1 MTIASAEIR
10 SEPGQAEGQRA
21 RGRLF
26 RRYVTL
32 LVGLVAAI
40 LIISGGLSTYFSYQR
55 EKTALA
61 QIQQE
66 KAVAAAAVIRQFIE
80 EIQTQIGWTTQL
92 SLLPDA
98 GGVEQRRIDYY
109 RLLRQAPAITEIAF
123 LGGDGKELL
132 RVSRL
137 AMDMVGSLADLAEN
151 VGFRTAHETG
161 AYYGPVYF
169 RKESEPYM
177 TLAVRGSGKK
187 GDVTIA
193 EINLKFIRDVISG
206 IRVGKE
212 GYAYVVDAGGRLVA
226 HPDLA
231 LVLRKTDLSSLP
243 QVAEV
248 SAAPGAGAAT
258 SDQPEIATSLDGRQ
272 VLVAHAA
279 IAPLNWRVLVETPLA
294 EAFAPLYTNLV
305 WNGGL
310 LLLGL
315 AIAVL
320 ASLFLAR
327 NLVGPIRALQDGA
340 ARIGRGELT
349 SRIDVRTGDELQS
362 LAEHFNQMAGQLQES
377 YANLEHKVEERTVQL
392 ARSVSELEALGEV
405 SRAVNSSLELETV
418 LARILRH
425 ACTFADAG
433 GGAIYVAE
441 EEAPR
446 FRIAATH
453 GMDDELVRAIRGLP
467 VRTGD
472 TVVGQCV
479 AQRDAAQ
486 IPDLAAEPDYPLHA
500 AMMKAGIRALLGVP
514 LLREGE
520 VIGALIVRRKRTGAF
535 ADDTVELV
543 KSFAAQSALA
553 IHNAKLFHELE
564 QKSRELEAASR
575 HKSEFLANMSHEL
588 RTPLNAVLGYAEL
601 IQDGIYGE
609 VPAKMGDVLERI
621 QQNGRHLL
629 GLINAVLDLSKI
641 EAGQLTLSPA
651 DYSVREL
658 ALGVISATEALAA
671 EKQLAL
677 EVDVPADLPQGFGDE
692 RRITQV
698 LMNLVSNAIKFTEAG
713 SVCIRAKVED
723 GSFVVAV
730 TDTGVGIAP
739 GDCERIFEE
748 FQQVDSSSTRKKGG
762 TGLGLAIAKRIVELH
777 GGRIWVDSTPGQ
789 GSTFAF
795 TLPLRVGAQERA
807 A

>member
-1 MTIASAEIR
+1 MSLASAVTSKGSAR
-10 SEPGQAEGQRA
+10 AEGQRA
-21 RGRLF
+21 HGRLF
-26 RRYVTL
+26 RRYVVL
-32 LVGLVAAI
+32 LVALVAGV
-40 LIISGGLSTYFSYQR
+40 LIISGGLSIYFTYQR
-55 EKTALA
+55 EKGALA

-80 EIQTQIGWTTQL
+80 EIQNQIGWTTQL

-98 GGVEQRRIDYY
+98 AGIEQRRIDYY

-123 LGGDGKELL
+123 IDGSGREQL

-137 AMDMVGSLADLAEN
+137 AMDVVSSQADLSDEPAVRSARE
-151 VGFRTAHETG
+151 AG
-161 AYYGPVYF
+161 AYFGPVYF

-177 TLAVRGSGKK
+177 MLAVRGSGKK

-212 GYAYVVDAGGRLVA
+212 GYAYVVDAEGRLVA

-231 LVLRKTDLSSLP
+231 LVLRKTDLSTLP
-243 QVAEV
+243 QVRDV
-248 SAAPGAGAAT
+248 TAAPGSSVTT
-258 SDQPEIATSLDGRQ
+258 SRQ
-272 VLVAHAA
+272 TTASIGGGPVLSAHAA
-279 IAPLNWRVLVETPLA
+279 IAPLNWHVFVETPLA
-294 EAFAPLYTNLV
+294 EALAPLYTTML
-305 WNGGL
+305 WNAGL

-327 NLVGPIRALQDGA
+327 NLIGPIRALQEGA
-340 ARIGRGELT
+340 GRIGRGDLR
-349 SRIDVRTGDELQS
+349 SRIDIKTGDELQA

-377 YANLEHKVEERTVQL
+377 YANLEGKVEERTRQL

-418 LARILRH
+418 LARILAH

-441 EEAPR
+441 SETAR

-453 GMDDELVRAIRGLP
+453 GMDDELVRAIRALP
-467 VRTGD
+467 VRLGD

-486 IPDLAAEPDYPLHA
+486 IPDLAAEPAYPLHA
-500 AMMKAGIRALLGVP
+500 AMIKAGIRALLGVP

-520 VIGALIVRRKRTGAF
+520 VIGALIVRRKRTGPF
-535 ADDTVELV
+535 ADDTVDLV
-543 KSFAAQSALA
+543 KSFAAQSSLA
-553 IHNAKLFHELE
+553 IYNARLFHELA

-601 IQDGIYGE
+601 MQDGIYGE
-609 VPAKMGDVLERI
+609 VPEKIHAVLERV

-629 GLINAVLDLSKI
+629 GLINDVLDLSKI
-641 EAGQLTLSPA
+641 EAGQLTLAPVE
-651 DYSVREL
+651 YSLREL
-658 ALGVISATEALAA
+658 VLDVVSATEALAA
-671 EKQLAL
+671 EKRLAL
-677 EVDVPADLPQGFGDE
+677 EVEVAADLPHGQGDE
-692 RRITQV
+692 RRLTQV
-698 LMNLVSNAIKFTEAG
+698 LMNLVGNAIKFTDAG
-713 SVCIRAKVED
+713 KVGIRAKVED
-723 GSFVVAV
+723 GSFRVEVQ
-730 TDTGVGIAP
+730 DTGPGIAP
-739 GDCERIFEE
+739 ADRERIFEE
-748 FQQVDSSSTRKKGG
+748 FQQVDTSSTRRKGG
-762 TGLGLAIAKRIVELH
+762 TGLGLAIARRIVELH
-777 GGRIWVDSTPGQ
+777 GGRIWVD
-789 GSTFAF
+789 
-795 TLPLRVGAQERA
+795 VA